1 MNKLFATERRQLIL
15 NILEEK
21 KRVTVKDLA
30 RDVNVSEATLR
41 TDLNLLEDEGLL
53 TRTHGGAVLNEDL
66 TNTKVSF
73 SEREKR
79 NPDSKNIIAQKAI
92 NLINQ
97 KDCILLDASTTA
109 LSLAR
114 LIRESTLNITVVTNG
129 ISAAIELKEN
139 PGVNVILVGGMAR
152 MGSMALEGLLGT
164 NVLNKINIDTMFTSA
179 RGFSIEEGLTDFN
192 VYEVELKKVMAN
204 KADKIVALLD
214 HSKIGTSSI
223 ATFSTCDQL
232 DTIVCDKELDTEFKK
247 ELTKRNINII

>member
-1 MNKLFATERRQLIL
+1 MNKLFTTERRQLIL
-15 NILEEK
+15 DILEEK

-30 RDVNVSEATLR
+30 KAVNVSDATLR
-41 TDLNLLEDEGLL
+41 TDLNALEEEGLL

-66 TNTKVSF
+66 SSPKVSF
-73 SEREKR
+73 SEREKK
-79 NPDSKNIIAQKAI
+79 NPDSKNTIAQKAI
-92 NLINQ
+92 ELIKH

-114 LIRESTLNITVVTNG
+114 LIRTSSLNITVVTNG

-139 PGVNVILVGGMAR
+139 PGINVILVGGMAR

-192 VYEVELKKVMAN
+192 VYEVELKKVMAD

-223 ATFSTCDQL
+223 ASFANCDQI
-232 DTIVCDKELDTEFKK
+232 DTIISDMELDADFQKELI
-247 ELTKRNINII
+247 KRNINIL